1 MSDSVDR
8 ISDFSLSASNAEVA
22 AQRLLIAALQGG
34 FVKSSGFTTSAEGAK
49 ELGEFLGLA
58 AVTLAAKLRAAK

>member
-1 MSDSVDR
+1 MSDTVDKLHG
-8 ISDFSLSASNAEVA
+8 FSGNAHMAEVA

-34 FVKSSGFTTSAEGAK
+34 FVKSSGFTTNAEGAK

-58 AVTLAAKLRAAK
+58 AVTLAAKLKPAV